1 MIRTLLTVALSLG
14 STAALAKLPP
24 PTEAQQLKAEQAKAK
39 TAWSDKVAAYQL
51 CRAQERAAAR
61 YLGGMK
67 SKGKDVPAPVPTAP
81 CADPGP
87 FDAPAVADAAKTA
100 GGPLT
105 APVGAPSTQKSSAAA
120 R

>member
-1 MIRTLLTVALSLG
+1 MIRILLTVAFSLA
-14 STAALAKLPP
+14 SAAVMAKLPP
-24 PTEAQQLKAEQAKAK
+24 LSEEQQLKAVQNKAKA
-39 TAWSDKVAAYQL
+39 AWSDKVAAYQL

-67 SKGKDVPAPVPTAP
+67 SKGQDVPAPVPTAP
-81 CADPGP
+81 CVDPGP
-87 FDAPAVADAAKTA
+87 FSAPALADAARTA

-105 APVGAPSTQKSSAAA
+105 APTGAPAAQKNSAAA